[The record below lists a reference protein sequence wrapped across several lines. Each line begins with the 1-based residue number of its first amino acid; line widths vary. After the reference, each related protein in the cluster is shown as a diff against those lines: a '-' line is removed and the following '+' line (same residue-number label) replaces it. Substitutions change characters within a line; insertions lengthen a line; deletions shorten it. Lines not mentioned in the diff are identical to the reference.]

1 MLDFFAHIHPLIL
14 HLPIGFLAIAFLMHL
29 IKREEFIPAIGFT
42 LKYGMLAALIAAA
55 SGYFL
60 SNDGGYDK
68 DLLFWHQW
76 LGMATAAFSVILFY
90 LFKSNG
96 RAFSWVFFATML
108 LLIGAGHFGGS
119 LTHGSGFLFESFQ
132 EKELKPLIANVDD
145 ALVFQD
151 FIQPIFNEKCNS
163 CHNPSKKKGQLLM
176 TTKEGILKGGK
187 TGDLFVAGNIG
198 ESLMFER
205 IHMEEAEKEHM
216 PPKGKKQL
224 SEEEIKLLEWW
235 VAAGADFDKTVAE
248 TNTPEEI
255 KSILNKYVK
264 PEKDAGILALDVE
277 AASENKLNK
286 VREAGFKI
294 DRIAQN
300 SPFLEAVFPKNKTLK
315 KTDLKTLKNVS
326 EQLIWLDLNG
336 SNVDDDMI
344 AVVNDLPHLQ
354 KLFLQNTKVTDKG
367 LRYLKGLDYLEY
379 LNLYGTEIT
388 DKGLETLPELPRL
401 QNIYLWKTQTTE
413 DGIALLKNK
422 MPYLNIDMG
431 ADQAVFGDAEL
442 MPPLIVAASDIF
454 KDTLS
459 VELKMN
465 FAGAQVFYTLD
476 GSEPDSNSLK
486 YEGEP
491 IVLSTST
498 EVKAFAKKAG
508 WKSSEPVSQ
517 FFPRAK
523 YEFKKLNI
531 SPQPSDKYKGKG
543 AVTLHDLEKGSLA
556 FTDNNWLGYEKSH
569 ATVTIDLGEKK
580 EVSRVTVGALESTGS
595 YIFFPKGLEVSVSDD
610 GQRFKTVAS
619 KTYPTTDGPKPAE
632 LANFSVAFQPENAR
646 FIKVFIRSNLVNPD
660 WHPAPGAGCW
670 IFLDEVI
677 VE

>member
-1 MLDFFAHIHPLIL
+1 MLDFFGHIHPLVL
-14 HLPIGFLAIAFLMHL
+14 HLPIGFLTIAFLMHL
-29 IKREEFIPAIGFT
+29 TKKEEFIPAISFT
-42 LKYGMLAALIAAA
+42 LKYGMLTALISVA
-55 SGYFL
+55 SGYLL
-60 SNDGGYDK
+60 STDGGYDK

-90 LFKSNG
+90 LFKSGGN
-96 RAFSWVFFATML
+96 ALSLVFFATML
-108 LLIGAGHFGGS
+108 LLMVAGHFGGS
-119 LTHGSGFLFESFQ
+119 LTHGSGFLLESFQ
-132 EKELKPLIANVDD
+132 EKELKPIVANVDN
-145 ALVFQD
+145 AIVFQG

-176 TTKEGILKGGK
+176 TTPEGILKGGK
-187 TGDLFVAGNIG
+187 TGELFMAGNVG
-198 ESLMFER
+198 KSLMFER
-205 IHMEEAEKEHM
+205 IQMDETEKKHM

-255 KSILNKYVK
+255 MAILNNYVK
-264 PEKDAGILALDVE
+264 PEKDAGVLALDVE
-277 AASENKLNK
+277 VASENKLNR

-294 DRIAQN
+294 NRIAEN
-300 SPFLEAVFPKNKTLK
+300 SPFLEVVLSKNKTIK
-315 KTDLKTLKNVS
+315 KADLKRLKTVS
-326 EQLIWLDLNG
+326 EQLIWLDLSG
-336 SNVDDDMI
+336 SNVDDEMI
-344 AVVNDLPHLQ
+344 TIINGLPNLQ
-354 KLFLQNTKVTDKG
+354 KLFLQNTKVTGKG
-367 LRYLKGLDYLEY
+367 LRHLKGLEYLEY

-388 DKGLETLPELPRL
+388 NNGLEALPKLPRL
-401 QNIYLWKTQTTE
+401 EYLYLWKTQTTGA
-413 DGIALLKNK
+413 GIALLKNK
-422 MPYLNIDMG
+422 MPYLNIDIG
-431 ADQAVFGDAEL
+431 ADRAVFGDAEL
-442 MPPLIVAASDIF
+442 MPPLIVTASDIF

-459 VELKMN
+459 VALKMN

-476 GSEPDSNSLK
+476 GTEPDSNSLK

-491 IVLSTST
+491 IVIATST
-498 EVKAFAKKAG
+498 EIRAFAKKIG
-508 WKSSEPVSQ
+508 WKSSESVRK

-543 AVTLHDLEKGSLA
+543 AGTLHDFEKGSLA

-569 ATVTIDLGEKK
+569 ATITIDLGEKK
-580 EVSRVTVGALESTGS
+580 EISRVTLGVMENTGS
-595 YIFFPKGLEVSVSDD
+595 YIFFPKGMEVSVSED
-610 GQRFKTVAS
+610 GKKFKTVAS

-646 FIKVFIRSNLVNPD
+646 FIKVFVKSNLVNPD